1 MSELAADQGAPR
13 KKAKPASST
22 LATTVYDRIRTDI
35 LTGVLPP
42 EKKLRTEELRALY
55 DAGNS
60 PIREALNRLSSDG
73 FVVREEQR
81 GFHVAA
87 VSRAELHE
95 LVKTRCWLEETALR
109 HSIANGD
116 DAWEENLVLVHHRL
130 SKVPRFV
137 DEVSYSRNPEWEI
150 QHREFHMALISA
162 CGSRWLMGFCE
173 QLHDQS
179 DRYRQLAV
187 VTSFPKRDP
196 KDEHSA
202 IFSAAL
208 ARDADTAVDL
218 LCNHYMRT
226 AKIIEN
232 SGSTFR
238 D

>member
-1 MSELAADQGAPR
+1 MSELATDREAPR
-13 KKAKPASST
+13 KKVKTASST
-22 LATTVYDRIRTDI
+22 LATTVYDRIRSDI
-35 LTGVLPP
+35 LSGALSP
-42 EKKLRTEELRALY
+42 EKKLRTEELRELY
-55 DAGNS
+55 EAGNS

-81 GFHVAA
+81 GFHVAS

-109 HSIANGD
+109 QSIANGD
-116 DAWEENLVLVHHRL
+116 DAWEEKLVVVHHRL
-130 SKVPRFV
+130 SKVPRFT
-137 DEVSYSRNPEWEI
+137 DEENYARNPEWET

-162 CGSRWLMGFCE
+162 CGSRWLIGFCE

-187 VTSFPKRDP
+187 ATSFPARDP
-196 KDEHSA
+196 KDEHLA
-202 IFSAAL
+202 IFSAAI

-218 LCNHYMRT
+218 LCNHYKRT
-226 AKIIEN
+226 AKIIDT
-232 SGSTFR
+232 SGSTFI